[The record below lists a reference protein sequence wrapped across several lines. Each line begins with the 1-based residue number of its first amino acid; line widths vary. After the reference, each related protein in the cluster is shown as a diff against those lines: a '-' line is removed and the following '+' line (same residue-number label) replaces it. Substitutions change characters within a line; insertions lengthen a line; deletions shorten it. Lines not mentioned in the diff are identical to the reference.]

1 MCLHSKRIFTLG
13 FRIVEL
19 KDSLCDLNFGFNKI
33 SSISSELCM
42 LHKLT
47 HLDIRFVTCVGLPFP
62 VTCFRAFLNQPSVA
76 VE

>member
-1 MCLHSKRIFTLG
+1 MSLHNKSIFILG

-19 KDSLCDLNFGFNKI
+19 KDSVCDVNLGFNKI
-33 SSISSELCM
+33 SSVSLELCM

-47 HLDIRFVTCVGLPFP
+47 HLDIRFVTCVGLAFS
-62 VTCFRAFLNQPSVA
+62 VTYFRAVLNQPSVT

>member
-1 MCLHSKRIFTLG
+1 MLG

-19 KDSLCDLNFGFNKI
+19 KDSVCDVNFGFNKI
-33 SSISSELCM
+33 SSVSLELCT

-47 HLDIRFVTCVGLPFP
+47 HLDIRFVMSVGLPFP
-62 VTCFRAFLNQPSVA
+62 VTRFHASLNQPSVA